1 MTVKPSEGCGDDI
14 RVLRDALAEREE
26 ELRELRRRFLELQAE
41 FDNYRKRIERER
53 AALAEEEQDRVIR
66 DFLPVYD
73 SLERALE
80 TLERD
85 GNIEGFTEGIRGILS
100 QFREILA
107 RKGCEP
113 LPALGRPFD
122 PAYHEAVM
130 VQAAEAKKNTVIAE
144 LERGWLRNG
153 KVLRPA
159 KVVVSLGPEG
169 GDGDG

>member
-1 MTVKPSEGCGDDI
+1 MTVRPSEGCGEDI
-14 RVLRDALAEREE
+14 QALRDALAEREE
-26 ELRELRRRFLELQAE
+26 EIRELRRRLLELQAE

-53 AALAEEEQDRVIR
+53 NALAEEEQDRVIR

-85 GNIEGFTEGIRGILS
+85 GNAEGFVEGIRGILS

-113 LPALGRPFD
+113 FPALGRPFD

-130 VQAAEAKKNTVIAE
+130 VQAAEAEKNTVIAE

-159 KVVVSLGPEG
+159 KVVVSLGPKG
-169 GDGDG
+169 GDSDG